1 MEIALFFF
9 YSTTKVTIRKQMQ
22 GKSCTHRENINIYKI
37 TRNKEN
43 FDVFWKVITAQ
54 SVADNKRDTK
64 RETDVIFVTGFFFFF
79 FFFFC
84 DERKWVSSGETL

>member
-1 MEIALFFF
+1 
-9 YSTTKVTIRKQMQ
+9 MQ
-22 GKSCTHRENINIYKI
+22 GKSCAYREKINIYKI

-43 FDVFWKVITAQ
+43 FDVFWKVITAK
-54 SVADNKRDTK
+54 SFADNKSDTK
-64 RETDVIFVTGFFFFF
+64 RETDVIFVTRFF